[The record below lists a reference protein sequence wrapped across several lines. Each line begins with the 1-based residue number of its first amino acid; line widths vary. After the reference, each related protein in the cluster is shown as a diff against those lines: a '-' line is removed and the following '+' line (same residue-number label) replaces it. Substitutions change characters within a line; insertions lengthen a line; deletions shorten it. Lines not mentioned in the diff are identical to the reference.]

1 MKIVNG
7 MVDTAIQR
15 IIPIANSRARPQ
27 YHMIPEY
34 VTIHNTANA
43 GATAKQNTDY
53 VVNQNEYKS
62 WHFTI
67 GNNEVYQHLPITE
80 SGWHAGDGEYGTGNR
95 KSIGIEI
102 AEVYGADRTAV
113 KFVAELLKE
122 LGLSIDKL
130 VTHKH
135 WSNKDCPRLILPH
148 WDSFIS
154 DVKKELGVEEVK
166 VEVQYRE
173 YKNGMTELEGHPSK
187 LGVEVVDKYIW
198 HITEF
203 TNCVNGTFFG
213 HHADGSTY
221 STSILY
227 EDGVTYQDVANH
239 YKDFGTPQD
248 VFIVYKDDN
257 VEIKTITFLSELDLS
272 KVRLVI
278 GGIALRNTKDSNF
291 KYEPEKRGFK
301 KGYNLKGIWKD
312 FTDVFRKTNK
322 TVVGYN
328 IKYKTCF
335 LLTVPNVTHDELIKL
350 ISTGEKHY
358 DLAISVDG
366 GGSSF
371 MDALWRYVFYGS
383 NFRRIHNILLF
394 RS

>member
-7 MVDTAIQR
+7 IVDTAIQK
-15 IIPIANSRARPQ
+15 IIPIANNKARPR
-27 YHMIPEY
+27 YPMTAEFI
-34 VTIHNTANA
+34 TIHNTANA
-43 GATAKQNTDY
+43 GVTAKQNADY
-53 VVNQNEYKS
+53 VVSQNEYKS
-62 WHFTI
+62 WHFTV

-80 SGWHAGDGEYGTGNR
+80 SAWHSGDGEHGYGNR

-113 KFVAELLKE
+113 KFVAELIKAT
-122 LGLSIDKL
+122 GISIDKI
-130 VTHKH
+130 VSHKH
-135 WSNKDCPRLILPH
+135 WSGKNCPRLILPH
-148 WDSFIS
+148 WDSLIG
-154 DVKKELGVEEVK
+154 DIKAELGGEEVK
-166 VEVQYRE
+166 FEVQYRE

-187 LGVEVVDKYIW
+187 LGIEVVDKYIW

-203 TNCVNGTFFG
+203 TNCVNGPFFG
-213 HHADGSTY
+213 HHPDGSTY
-221 STSILY
+221 SASILY
-227 EDGVTYQDVANH
+227 ENGVTYQSVANH

-248 VFIVYKDDN
+248 VFIVYKNDD
-257 VEIKTITFLSELDLS
+257 VEIKTITFLSELNLS
-272 KVRLVI
+272 KIRLVI
-278 GGIALRNTKDSNF
+278 GGIALRNTKDPNF

-301 KGYNLKGIWKD
+301 KGFNLKGIWKD

-350 ISTGEKHY
+350 ISTGDKQFH
-358 DLAISVDG
+358 LCLSVDG

-383 NFRRIHNILLF
+383 NFRRIHSIIRF
-394 RS
+394 RP